1 MSTVTPV
8 HGEPDRYYVKSFGS
22 SHDSQDDYLVDLSL
36 EYFGCSCGTFDYR
49 IRPLWE
55 SMYKLGIK
63 PNDSVACKHIKEVR
77 KFLKSIDST
86 NL

>member
-1 MSTVTPV
+1 MSTVKPI
-8 HGEPDRYYVKSFGS
+8 HGEPDRYYVSSQHS
-22 SHDSQDDYLVDLSL
+22 SHDSQDEYLVDLSP
-36 EYFGCSCGTFDYR
+36 EYFGCSCPHFDYR
-49 IRPLWE
+49 HRPLYE
-55 SMYKLGIK
+55 SMVKLGIK